1 MDRQSLAVKYRPA
14 TLETLVGQ
22 DIVSTIL
29 KKQIELQNFKNC
41 YLFAGP
47 SGCGKTST
55 ARCFAR
61 AINNGEG
68 DPIEIDAASNGSVE
82 NIRAIIESA
91 NQRSLSGIYKI
102 FIIDECVSGDTEV
115 LTDKGWKR
123 FDSLD
128 KTEKIAQYTTNGKI
142 EFVVPDEFIE
152 KQYSGQMYKVSIGN
166 KADFIMSP
174 NHVQPLYYTKS
185 GKIKES
191 YIKDITFAQSNRF
204 VRSGQGAGSYNK
216 LTALDR
222 LAIALQADG
231 CLQNS
236 YDTYNYWT
244 IKVKKQTKKA
254 RLAKLLEASGCEFKK
269 IKAKQD
275 GVDRYAVKT
284 PTTIT
289 KKLITHFNIANIHSS
304 VATEFIKELMLWD
317 GYHKQNSKYFYY
329 SSTDKDNVDICQAI
343 GLLGGFKSRIG
354 IQVDN
359 RKDTHKD
366 SYRLYLEQAEFG
378 TTNQHIT
385 KEAFDYDG
393 IIYCVKVPSH
403 MIVIRRNG
411 FELITGNCHAI
422 TSTGWQAFLKGI
434 EEPPLYTI
442 FIFCTTEPNKL
453 PQTILNRMQRYNI
466 SKIDSI
472 SIKNYL
478 KYICE
483 QEGFKNYDS
492 TIDLI
497 SKVAKGCMRDAIT
510 MLDQCATYSADLSL
524 ENTRAVL
531 GSFAFEVMLKLT
543 NTLLSAD
550 AQGMIQ
556 TIDEVD
562 KNGDIK
568 QFVGSYLE
576 FVLDLNKYVL
586 FKSLDI
592 TAIPKYLES
601 EVQYLTSFD
610 GAGLWYNKLTE
621 YLLNLKTNI
630 KYDLSQKATVEAYL
644 LKLCR
649 GN

>member
-1 MDRQSLAVKYRPA
+1 MDRQSLAVKYRPQVFDQI
-14 TLETLVGQ
+14 VGQ
-22 DIVSTIL
+22 DIICKVL
-29 KKQIELQNFKNC
+29 KKQLELQNFKNC

-47 SGCGKTST
+47 SGDGKTTT

-68 DPIEIDAASNGSVE
+68 DPIEIDAASNGSVD

-102 FIIDECVSGDTEV
+102 FIIDE
-115 LTDKGWKR
+115 
-123 FDSLD
+123 
-128 KTEKIAQYTTNGKI
+128 
-142 EFVVPDEFIE
+142 
-152 KQYSGQMYKVSIGN
+152 
-166 KADFIMSP
+166 
-174 NHVQPLYYTKS
+174 
-185 GKIKES
+185 
-191 YIKDITFAQSNRF
+191 
-204 VRSGQGAGSYNK
+204 
-216 LTALDR
+216 
-222 LAIALQADG
+222 
-231 CLQNS
+231 
-236 YDTYNYWT
+236 
-244 IKVKKQTKKA
+244 
-254 RLAKLLEASGCEFKK
+254 
-269 IKAKQD
+269 
-275 GVDRYAVKT
+275 
-284 PTTIT
+284 
-289 KKLITHFNIANIHSS
+289 
-304 VATEFIKELMLWD
+304 
-317 GYHKQNSKYFYY
+317 
-329 SSTDKDNVDICQAI
+329 
-343 GLLGGFKSRIG
+343 
-354 IQVDN
+354 
-359 RKDTHKD
+359 
-366 SYRLYLEQAEFG
+366 
-378 TTNQHIT
+378 
-385 KEAFDYDG
+385 
-393 IIYCVKVPSH
+393 
-403 MIVIRRNG
+403 
-411 FELITGNCHAI
+411 CHAI

-483 QEGFKNYDS
+483 QEGFTNYDS

-610 GAGLWYNKLTE
+610 GAGLWYNKLAE

>member
-1 MDRQSLAVKYRPA
+1 MDRQSLAVKYRPQVFDQI
-14 TLETLVGQ
+14 VGQ
-22 DIVSTIL
+22 DVICKVL
-29 KKQIELQNFKNC
+29 KKQLELQNFKNC

-47 SGCGKTST
+47 SGDGKTTT

-68 DPIEIDAASNGSVE
+68 DPIEIDAASNGSVD

-102 FIIDECVSGDTEV
+102 FIIDE
-115 LTDKGWKR
+115 
-123 FDSLD
+123 
-128 KTEKIAQYTTNGKI
+128 
-142 EFVVPDEFIE
+142 
-152 KQYSGQMYKVSIGN
+152 
-166 KADFIMSP
+166 
-174 NHVQPLYYTKS
+174 
-185 GKIKES
+185 
-191 YIKDITFAQSNRF
+191 
-204 VRSGQGAGSYNK
+204 
-216 LTALDR
+216 
-222 LAIALQADG
+222 
-231 CLQNS
+231 
-236 YDTYNYWT
+236 
-244 IKVKKQTKKA
+244 
-254 RLAKLLEASGCEFKK
+254 
-269 IKAKQD
+269 
-275 GVDRYAVKT
+275 
-284 PTTIT
+284 
-289 KKLITHFNIANIHSS
+289 
-304 VATEFIKELMLWD
+304 
-317 GYHKQNSKYFYY
+317 
-329 SSTDKDNVDICQAI
+329 
-343 GLLGGFKSRIG
+343 
-354 IQVDN
+354 
-359 RKDTHKD
+359 
-366 SYRLYLEQAEFG
+366 
-378 TTNQHIT
+378 
-385 KEAFDYDG
+385 
-393 IIYCVKVPSH
+393 
-403 MIVIRRNG
+403 
-411 FELITGNCHAI
+411 CHAI

-483 QEGFKNYDS
+483 QEGFTNYDS

-510 MLDQCATYSADLSL
+510 MLDQCATYSTDLSL

-610 GAGLWYNKLTE
+610 GAGLWYNKLAE